1 MNRKQRRAQMKQEQR
16 QALPAALPAPLRDV
30 LANAL
35 RHHQA
40 GRLAEA
46 ERLYREVLTAHPRH
60 PDTLHFLG
68 VALAAQGK
76 FAEAVASYDRALA
89 IRPNH
94 AEAHYNRGLT
104 LAAMGRRADAIASYD
119 RAITL
124 SPEMAEAHNN
134 RGNEL
139 RAQGQLDQAIRSY
152 QRTIAIN
159 PNLAETFNNL
169 GIAYTDQGKL
179 DEAVASF
186 DRALALKPG
195 FAEAHNNRGNAL
207 KNKGSLAE
215 AMTAYERAL
224 ALKPA
229 FAEAHVNR
237 GDVLGNRRQFDE
249 ALASYDRA
257 LALKPDLA
265 GAHGNR
271 GVLLAGQ
278 GKVDEAVASFDRALA
293 LEPGSLKYAWMSK
306 LWLPIILPADNDAAA
321 HRERY
326 RQSIAALKESSG
338 VLTAA
343 DALHLPSM
351 FHLAYDSVDDRA
363 TLEEL
368 AGLYRAKWPTVTFE
382 APHVRNW
389 RPPQGD
395 RRLRIGFL
403 SEFFWD
409 HTIGKLYRG
418 LIRHLDRSRFEI
430 VLIHAP
436 QAQRDSMA
444 DQLDALADRSLRL
457 APSLA
462 LQQQAV
468 AEQQLDALFYP
479 DVGMSRDTYL
489 LAYARLAPVQAV
501 SWGHPNTTGSNT
513 LDYFVSAESIE
524 PTDADLLYSE
534 RLIRMSR
541 LPCTYE
547 PPADAPDST
556 TRADFGL
563 PESGTLYGCPQ
574 SLFKFH
580 PEFDAILAEIAAGD
594 PQGHIVVIDGA
605 QPALND
611 LLRRRWQRNQP
622 SLVDRVRFLP
632 RMTRERFLALMVHF
646 DVLLD
651 PIHFGSGNT
660 LYEAMVR
667 GTPIVTW
674 PGRFMRGR
682 IVAAAYRQMGIVEA
696 PIARRL
702 ADYAPLAL
710 ALGRDPARREA
721 LRQASLAAAKRNLFD
736 DRQAVTDFEAFVA
749 AAIDAAGR
757 KTKLAAGWR
766 PPLPCREPVTLLTE
780 GASFLSS

>member
-16 QALPAALPAPLRDV
+16 QSLPAALPAPLRDV

-35 RHHQA
+35 RHHQS

-46 ERLYREVLTAHPRH
+46 EKLYREVLAAQPRH
-60 PDTLHFLG
+60 PDALHFLG

-76 FAEAVASYDRALA
+76 FTEAVASYDRALA
-89 IRPNH
+89 ARPNH

-104 LAAMGRRADAIASYD
+104 LAATGRRTEAIASYD
-119 RAITL
+119 RAIAL
-124 SPEMAEAHNN
+124 APDMAEAHNN

-152 QRTIAIN
+152 LRTIAIN
-159 PNLAETFNNL
+159 PNLPETLNNL

-186 DRALALKPG
+186 DRALALRPS

-207 KNKGSLAE
+207 KNKGSLTE

-229 FAEAHVNR
+229 FAEAYVNR
-237 GDVLGNRRQFDE
+237 GDVLSNRRRFEE

-271 GVLLAGQ
+271 GVSLAGQ

-306 LWLPIILPADNDAAA
+306 LWPRIILPADHNAAA

-326 RQSIAALKESSG
+326 RQSVATLKESPG
-338 VLTAA
+338 TLTAA

-351 FHLAYDSVDDRA
+351 FHLAYDTVDDRA
-363 TLEEL
+363 SLEDL
-368 AGLYRAKWPTVTFE
+368 AGLYRAKLPTVTFE

-389 RPPQGD
+389 PPPRGD

-418 LIRHLDRSRFEI
+418 LIRHLDRSRFEVVI
-430 VLIHAP
+430 IHAP
-436 QAQRDSMA
+436 QAQRDSVA

-462 LQQQAV
+462 LQQQAM
-468 AEQQLDALFYP
+468 ADQQLDILFYP

-489 LAYARLAPVQAV
+489 LAYARLAPVQVV
-501 SWGHPNTTGSNT
+501 SWGHPNTTGLNT

-524 PTDADLLYSE
+524 PTDADRYYSE
-534 RLIRMSR
+534 RLIRMNR
-541 LPCTYE
+541 LPCAYE
-547 PPADAPDST
+547 PPAEAPDGT
-556 TRADFGL
+556 ARADFGL

-594 PQGHIVVIDGA
+594 PHGLVVVIDGA
-605 QPALND
+605 QPSLND
-611 LLRRRWQRNQP
+611 LLRRRWQRSQP
-622 SLVDRVRFLP
+622 LLADRVRFLP
-632 RMTRERFLALMVHF
+632 RMKSEQFLALMAHF

-682 IVAAAYRQMGIVEA
+682 IVAAAYQQMGIVDA

-702 ADYAPLAL
+702 EEYAPLAL

-721 LRQASLAAAKRNLFD
+721 LRQASLAAARRNLFG
-736 DRQAVTDFEAFVA
+736 DRQAVADFEAFVLA
-749 AAIDAAGR
+749 AVDAAGR
-757 KTKLAAGWR
+757 KTKLPVGWQ
-766 PPLPCREPVTLLTE
+766 PGLPEV
-780 GASFLSS
+780 G

>member
-1 MNRKQRRAQMKQEQR
+1 MNRKQRRAQVKQEQR
-16 QALPAALPAPLRDV
+16 QSLPTALPAPLRDI
-30 LANAL
+30 LGNAL

-46 ERLYREVLTAHPRH
+46 EKLYREVLGAQPRH

-76 FAEAVASYDRALA
+76 FGEAVASYDRALA
-89 IRPNH
+89 VRPNH
-94 AEAHYNRGLT
+94 PEAHYNRGLT
-104 LAAMGRRADAIASYD
+104 LAAMGRRAEAIASYD
-119 RAITL
+119 RAIAL
-124 SPEMAEAHNN
+124 NPEMAEAHNN

-139 RAQGQLDQAIRSY
+139 RAQGQLDQAIKSY

-159 PNLAETFNNL
+159 PNLSETFNNL

-186 DRALALKPG
+186 DRALALRPG

-224 ALKPA
+224 ALNPA

-237 GDVLGNRRQFDE
+237 GDVLGNRRQFEE

-278 GKVDEAVASFDRALA
+278 GKLDEAVASFDRALA
-293 LEPGSLKYAWMSK
+293 LAPSSLKYAWMSK
-306 LWLPIILPADNDAAA
+306 LWLPIILPPDHDAAA

-326 RQSIAALKESSG
+326 RQRIAALKEASG
-338 VLTAA
+338 ALTAP
-343 DALHLPSM
+343 DTLHLPSM
-351 FHLAYDSVDDRA
+351 FHLAYDTVDDRA

-368 AGLYRAKWPTVTFE
+368 AGLYRAKVPAVTYE
-382 APHVRNW
+382 APHIGDW
-389 RPPQGD
+389 YSPQGG

-418 LIRHLDRSRFEI
+418 LIRHLDRSRFEV
-430 VLIHAP
+430 VLINAP
-436 QAQRDSMA
+436 QAKRDSVA
-444 DQLDALADRSLRL
+444 DQLDAIADKSLRL

-462 LQQQAV
+462 VQQQAV
-468 AEQQLDALFYP
+468 AEQQLDVLFYP

-489 LAYARLAPVQAV
+489 LAYARLAPVQV
-501 SWGHPNTTGSNT
+501 VGWGHPNTTGLDT

-524 PTDADLLYSE
+524 PPDAELLYSE
-534 RLIRMSR
+534 RLIRMNR

-547 PPADAPDST
+547 PPAEALDSS

-580 PEFDAILAEIAAGD
+580 PEFDAILAAIAAGD
-594 PQGHIVVIDGA
+594 PNGHIVVIDGA
-605 QPALND
+605 QPTLND
-611 LLRRRWQRNQP
+611 LLRQRWQRNQP
-622 SLVDRVRFLP
+622 LLVDRVRFLP
-632 RMTRERFLALMVHF
+632 RMKSEQFLALMAHF

-682 IVAAAYRQMGIVEA
+682 IVAAAYQQMGIVDA
-696 PIARRL
+696 PVARRL

-721 LRQASLAAAKRNLFD
+721 LRQASLAAAKRDLFG
-736 DRQAVTDFEAFVA
+736 DRRAVADFEAFVLA
-749 AAIDAAGR
+749 AADAAGR
-757 KTKLAAGWR
+757 KTKLPAGWQPGVHAAGR
-766 PPLPCREPVTLLTE
+766 
-780 GASFLSS
+780 ASLLSS